1 MKALFAAAGKSAVPA
16 KIERAAERAAE
27 SVRKYA
33 FNKAG
38 FFSGLKNDEG
48 KWIFSDSDPDGE
60 ARMYAVP
67 NAFAVFSKVAD
78 KKQRESVLKNFRR
91 LKTDIGYK
99 LFLPSFRGDV
109 SNVGRIA
116 CGDVAEGLL
125 GNSTVYNHGS
135 QGFLCRA
142 CCAAGEGKMAEEV
155 LRFLLPYD
163 QACHA
168 EEETCS
174 PPYAIVNCYQNV
186 PPFKQRAGFAF
197 LTGTVAV
204 AVRIV
209 YNFMFGIRPCTEG
222 IAVNPCL
229 TENFDGARVVY
240 NYNGRTLRFLYKKT
254 GKPGIAVN
262 GTMCES
268 VVSDVL
274 SGDILP
280 LIPEHLLEDGT
291 KIEIC
296 Y

>member
-1 MKALFAAAGKSAVPA
+1 
-16 KIERAAERAAE
+16 
-27 SVRKYA
+27 
-33 FNKAG
+33 
-38 FFSGLKNDEG
+38 
-48 KWIFSDSDPDGE
+48 
-60 ARMYAVP
+60 
-67 NAFAVFSKVAD
+67 
-78 KKQRESVLKNFRR
+78 
-91 LKTDIGYK
+91 
-99 LFLPSFRGDV
+99 
-109 SNVGRIA
+109 
-116 CGDVAEGLL
+116 
-125 GNSTVYNHGS
+125 
-135 QGFLCRA
+135 
-142 CCAAGEGKMAEEV
+142 MAEEV

-209 YNFMFGIRPCTEG
+209 YNFMFGIRPCMEG
-222 IAVNPCL
+222 IAVSPCL